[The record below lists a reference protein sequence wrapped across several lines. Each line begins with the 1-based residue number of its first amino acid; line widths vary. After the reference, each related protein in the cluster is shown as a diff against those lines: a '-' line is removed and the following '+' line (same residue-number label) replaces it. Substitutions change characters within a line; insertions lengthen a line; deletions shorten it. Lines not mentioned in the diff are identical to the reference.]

1 MFYFTLRKVILNSIY
16 TYYKLSNKKAKKVLI
31 KNELSYYKYLNTKLP
46 ARIFTPL
53 NSYKCAMGN
62 LSVMVG
68 RYQEKDFQYCLL
80 YDLYVKSIY
89 RERHI
94 AEKVVLSAIKF
105 VQREKFAN
113 VIAILKLANTPSLN
127 LFKKMGFQLVNNE
140 ELYDYEKKEIE
151 FYKEPVIV
159 ARYEINK
166 Q

>member
-1 MFYFTLRKVILNSIY
+1 
-16 TYYKLSNKKAKKVLI
+16 
-31 KNELSYYKYLNTKLP
+31 
-46 ARIFTPL
+46 
-53 NSYKCAMGN
+53 MGN

-80 YDLYVKSIY
+80 YDLHVKSIY
-89 RERHI
+89 RKRHI

-105 VQREKFAN
+105 VQREKFTN
-113 VIAILKLANTPSLN
+113 VIAIIKLANTPSIN
-127 LFKKMGFQLVNNE
+127 LFLKMGFQLVNNE